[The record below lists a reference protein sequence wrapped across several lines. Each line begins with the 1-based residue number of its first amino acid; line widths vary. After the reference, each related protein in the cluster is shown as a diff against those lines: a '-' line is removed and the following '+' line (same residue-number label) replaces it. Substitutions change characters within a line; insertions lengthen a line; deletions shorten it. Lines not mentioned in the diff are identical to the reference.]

1 MTLNVG
7 VLGLGKMGKLHLM
20 NCKFIDDVNV
30 TAAADAAD
38 KNLTW
43 AKSRGIKNLY
53 KDYAEL
59 IEKSGV
65 DAVII
70 TLPHFLHVK
79 SGILAMENGIDVF
92 MEKPLANSISEG
104 EMILN
109 AVEKYGAKFMIGCNC
124 RFIDSIEKL
133 KGMYD
138 NGMLGDIE
146 IATLE
151 NIGNGPFSPF
161 LEPTHVP
168 DWYFDP
174 DEAGGGAFLDI
185 GYHMIDLFQFFF
197 QDVELEYAR
206 LGNRYNLPYE
216 DSATVILK
224 ANKTSTRGIVN
235 LGWFSRSVFPKFD
248 FRVMLHG
255 TADFASTDDF
265 MPNIYLNALKEGLG
279 NLWRRSMQRK
289 IKPLAYTYYYYSYF
303 KELDHF
309 FECVK
314 NDGKPR
320 ISPEEALNTLRII
333 EEGYKRSKN
342 GEGSC
347 I

>member
-1 MTLNVG
+1 MLNVG

-20 NCKFIDDVNV
+20 NCKFIDDVKV
-30 TAAADAAD
+30 TAVADASE
-38 KNLTW
+38 KNLKW
-43 AKSRGIKNLY
+43 AMSRGVNDLY
-53 KDYAEL
+53 KDYTEL
-59 IEKSGV
+59 IEKGDI

-79 SGILAMENGIDVF
+79 SGILAAENGINIF
-92 MEKPLANSISEG
+92 MEKPLANTVSEG
-104 EMILN
+104 EMIIN
-109 AVEKYGAKFMIGCNC
+109 VVKKYAIKFMIGCNC
-124 RFIDSIEKL
+124 RFIDSIERL
-133 KGMYD
+133 KEMYD
-138 NGMLGDIE
+138 KGIIGDVE

-161 LEPTHVP
+161 LEPTPVP

-174 DEAGGGAFLDI
+174 DEVGGGAFLDL
-185 GYHMIDLFQFFF
+185 GYHMIDLFQWFF
-197 QDVELEYAR
+197 QDVALEYVQ

-224 ANKTSTRGIVN
+224 SNKTSTRGIVN

-265 MPNIYLNALKEGLG
+265 MPNIYLNAVKEGL
-279 NLWRRSMQRK
+279 RSVLRKVAHRK

-303 KELDHF
+303 KELNHF

-314 NDGKPR
+314 NDGETIIR
-320 ISPEEALNTLRII
+320 PEEALRTMQII
-333 EEGYKRSKN
+333 EEGYKMAEKEVRF
-342 GEGSC
+342 
-347 I
+347 

>member
-1 MTLNVG
+1 MINIG

-20 NCKFIDDVNV
+20 NCKFIDGVNV
-30 TAAADAAD
+30 TAVADASE
-38 KNLTW
+38 KNLKW
-43 AKSRGIKNLY
+43 AKSRGIENVY

-59 IEKSGV
+59 IEKSDV

-92 MEKPLANSISEG
+92 MEKPLANTAAEG
-104 EMILN
+104 EMIVE
-109 AVEKYGAKFMIGCNC
+109 AVRKHNRKFMIGCNC
-124 RFIDSIEKL
+124 RFIDAIEKL

-138 NGMLGDIE
+138 NGMLGDVE

-161 LEPTHVP
+161 LEPTPVP

-174 DEAGGGAFLDI
+174 NEAGGGAFLDI

-197 QDVELEYAR
+197 QDVNLEYVR
-206 LGNRYNLPYE
+206 FGNRYNLPYE
-216 DSATVILK
+216 DNVTAILK
-224 ANKTSTRGIVN
+224 SNKTSTRGIAN

-248 FRVMLHG
+248 FRVIMHG

-265 MPNIYLNALKEGLG
+265 MPNIYYNAVKEGL
-279 NLWRRSMQRK
+279 NSVWRRATRQK

-303 KELDHF
+303 KELNHF
-309 FECVK
+309 FDCVK
-314 NDGKPR
+314 NDEKPR
-320 ISPEEALNTLRII
+320 ITPDEALKTLKVI
-333 EEGYKRSKN
+333 EDGYRGADRGKS
-342 GEGSC
+342 
-347 I
+347 